1 MRSKTDKEAPHL
13 TGKSVTSLNF
23 KKKSVKFRPFCK
35 LVSFVSILG
44 TKRSPSQDPVPDP
57 ALDLVLDLV
66 LKNVTERVVG
76 EGMCVYVLDKY
87 AVAFFVLM

>member
-1 MRSKTDKEAPHL
+1 M
-13 TGKSVTSLNF
+13 
-23 KKKSVKFRPFCK
+23 
-35 LVSFVSILG
+35 SFVSILG
-44 TKRSPSQDPVPDP
+44 MKGRHSQDPTPDP